1 MSGDAE
7 SVLVV
12 GIGNELLGDEGLGV
26 RVARRLLAARNLLP
40 AHVAVLECGTC
51 LLDVVSEMA
60 RYSHVIIV
68 DAIRGGRKAGTVYR
82 AELPEDLSGQLPAV
96 SSLSLHQWGVM
107 ETLQAAKLLG
117 LSPRR
122 ITVLGAEPEH
132 VHPSLEL
139 SPALAQAEA
148 EIFATL
154 LSELDAR
161 RAEL

>member
-1 MSGDAE
+1 MSSYE
-7 SVLVV
+7 KSVLVV

-82 AELPEDLSGQLPAV
+82 AELSEDLSDQLPAV
-96 SSLSLHQWGVM
+96 PSLSLHQWGVI

-122 ITVLGAEPEH
+122 TTLFGAEPAC
-132 VHPSLEL
+132 VQPSLEL
-139 SPALAQAEA
+139 SPALARAGA
-148 EIFATL
+148 EIAATL
-154 LSELDAR
+154 LSELG
-161 RAEL
+161 AEPR